1 MMNTILL
8 ITRSVKK
15 FTTLSSIEY
24 SAIFAS
30 DKHGLDPVEASVFDM
45 IQKHPDCWTC
55 GYVTG
60 YPEDSFTEADWQ
72 NLRDHGIGKR
82 FPM

>member
-1 MMNTILL
+1 MNTILL
-8 ITRSVKK
+8 ITKSVKK

-24 SAIFAS
+24 SAIFAA
-30 DKHGLDPVEASVFDM
+30 DKHGLDPVKANVFDM
-45 IQKHPDCWTC
+45 IQKHPDCWIC
-55 GYVTG
+55 GCVTG

-72 NLRDHGIGKR
+72 NFHDHGIGKR